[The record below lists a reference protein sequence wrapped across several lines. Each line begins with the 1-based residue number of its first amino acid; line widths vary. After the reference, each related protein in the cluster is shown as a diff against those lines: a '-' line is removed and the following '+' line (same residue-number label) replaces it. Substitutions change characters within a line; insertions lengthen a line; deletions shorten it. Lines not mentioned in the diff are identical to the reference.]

1 MTKKVV
7 LVTGASAGIGQS
19 CTEQLHQS
27 GWTVIGASR
36 RGTSSGT
43 WQGMSMDVDDDQS
56 VAQCINDILSEHGRI
71 DALVTCAGWGVAG
84 AAEHTSMSDAK
95 AQLETNFWGTVR
107 CVHALLPI
115 MRRQAGGRIVMIGS
129 IGGVIGLPYQ
139 SFYSASKFALE
150 GYAEALAYEVGP
162 FDVQVTLVEPG
173 NFKTDFTQERRMVP
187 TPLDD
192 PYAKARDRAIS
203 KMEHDEINGADPKG
217 VAETVERV
225 LTTSRAP
232 RRVSVG
238 KFDERFGLL
247 AKRVLPYRFFEKS
260 ARGSLGV

>member
-1 MTKKVV
+1 MSKGIV
-7 LVTGASAGIGQS
+7 LVTGASAGIGGASAQR
-19 CTEQLHQS
+19 LAQS

-36 RGTSSGT
+36 RGTSSGQWRGLT
-43 WQGMSMDVDDDQS
+43 MDVDDDAS
-56 VAQCINDILSEHGRI
+56 VEKGIASVLGEHGRI
-71 DALVTCAGWGVAG
+71 DALVTAAGWGVAG
-84 AAEHTSMSDAK
+84 AAEQTSTSDAK

-107 CVHALLPI
+107 CVHDVLPT
-115 MRRQAGGRIVMIGS
+115 MRKQGGGRIVMIGS

-162 FDVQVTLVEPG
+162 FDVQVTIVEPG